1 MATGGDLGR
10 KDEDFRYTCT
20 LCMEPY
26 YGRSPKF
33 LPCYHCFCLPCLTA
47 LEASVTTATLEAVIS
62 EDEAK
67 DKSVD
72 AEGNA
77 KCEDEGSDSIAPG
90 MEEESDAKVDS
101 ASDQKIFLCPACRAP
116 VTVPEGG
123 VAFLQSNFYVDQ
135 EPKTILCDMCEEGNQ
150 QSASH
155 VCQDCRL
162 NVCRTCRRHHD
173 MIARDHHV
181 TAIGPSQS
189 GKDRKWEEGRKV
201 MCMVHRD
208 QVLCFHCRQCQVSI
222 CLHCKFS
229 SHEGH
234 DTVELSRAA
243 LAAREEMASLVTSAQ
258 QQVHTM
264 QSSLRSLDRKELQ
277 LTRHAQEATQKVH
290 ARFQQLV
297 TWGQKSRDRLLD
309 AVSCREDADRGQIQT
324 EKSATTTA
332 VNTLNSLV
340 SRAATAQSAGN
351 DPDVVALRNEL
362 KAALLSDD
370 KLERHRQQAASQDT
384 AWSWRYDDQSG
395 AASSLQPADVQ
406 AYMGTLEDGDTTTA
420 AADGATKYVS
430 LQDLVARVDR
440 FVADANTKMSALT
453 DKEADFG
460 RKWSLSKRNLARA
473 CPFSPKTSTWREQ
486 HF

>member
-1 MATGGDLGR
+1 MATGGGFGR

-47 LEASVTTATLEAVIS
+47 LEASVTTATTLEAAKS

-67 DKSVD
+67 DKSAD

-77 KCEDEGSDSIAPG
+77 KWEDEDSDSTAPG
-90 MEEESDAKVDS
+90 LKVDSCARQADS
-101 ASDQKIFLCPACRAP
+101 ASDQKTFLCPACRAP

-135 EPKTILCDMCEEGNQ
+135 EPETEYPPLCDMCEEGNQ
-150 QSASH
+150 QSATH

-162 NVCRTCRRHHD
+162 NVCRACRRHHD
-173 MIARDHHV
+173 MLTRDHHV
-181 TAIGPSQS
+181 TAIGPSQA
-189 GKDRKWEEGRKV
+189 GKEREGGRGV
-201 MCMVHRD
+201 CMVHRD

-264 QSSLRSLDRKELQ
+264 QTSLRSLDRKELQ

-290 ARFQQLV
+290 ARFEQLV
-297 TWGQKSRDRLLD
+297 TWGRKSRDRLLD
-309 AVSCREDADRGQIQT
+309 AVSCREDADRGQILT
-324 EKSATTTA
+324 EKSATTTV
-332 VNTLNSLV
+332 VNALSSLV
-340 SRAATAQSAGN
+340 SRAVTAQSAGN
-351 DPDVVALRNEL
+351 DLDVVSLRNEL

-370 KLERHRQQAASQDT
+370 MLERHRQQAASQDT

-395 AASSLQPADVQ
+395 AATSLQAADVQ
-406 AYMGTLEDGDTTTA
+406 AYMGTLEDEGDTTTTA
-420 AADGATKYVS
+420 A
-430 LQDLVARVDR
+430 
-440 FVADANTKMSALT
+440 
-453 DKEADFG
+453 
-460 RKWSLSKRNLARA
+460 
-473 CPFSPKTSTWREQ
+473 
-486 HF
+486 